1 MARYQ
6 PALLGGLFIGVLSAL
21 PIVNTANICCC
32 LWVIVGGGLTTY
44 LLQQA
49 RPEPVEASE
58 AAIFGLIAG
67 LAGGLIYVAATAVV
81 LSGAMGVE
89 FMARLQEAMSNN
101 PEIPAEV
108 RDRIANLMGSGAL
121 ALVVAAVTI
130 PTYAVFSMMGALLGL
145 AIFKKKVPPPT
156 MSGPTFVP

>member
-1 MARYQ
+1 MSRYQ

-21 PIVNTANICCC
+21 PIVNTANLCCC
-32 LWVIVGGGLTTY
+32 LWVVVGGGLTTY

-67 LAGGLIYVAATAVV
+67 LVGGVLYVAATAVL
-81 LSGAMGVE
+81 LSGALGAQFVDQL
-89 FMARLQEAMSNN
+89 REAMGNN

-108 RDRIANLMGSGAL
+108 RDRMIDLTGSGAL
-121 ALVVAAVTI
+121 ALIVAAVTI
-130 PTYAVFSMMGALLGL
+130 PTYAVFSMAGALIGVAL
-145 AIFKKKVPPPT
+145 FRKKVLPPPT
-156 MSGPTFVP
+156 TGPTFTP

>member
-1 MARYQ
+1 MSRYQ

-32 LWVIVGGGLTTY
+32 LWVVVGGGLTTY

-58 AAIFGLIAG
+58 TALFGLIAG
-67 LAGGLIYVAATAVV
+67 LVGGLIYVGATAVL
-81 LSGAMGVE
+81 LSGAMGAE
-89 FMARLQEAMSNN
+89 FMARIQEAMSNN

-108 RDRIANLMGSGAL
+108 RDRMVNLTGSGAL
-121 ALVVAAVTI
+121 ALVVAVVTI
-130 PTYAVFSMMGALLGL
+130 PTYAVFSMIGALIGL
-145 AIFKKKVPPPT
+145 AVFKKKLPPPT
-156 MSGPTFVP
+156 TPGPTFVP